1 MEITTVTSSVRDILS
16 TMSLLGLSMGA
27 IATAALLIWV
37 CARAKSAH
45 PILARLWVKVRGSQN
60 VQDPEIQSLMDDLD
74 KLSWF
79 QFMTAIYP
87 RTTKNAKA
95 LISWCSANNVAL
107 SEVRA
112 CGFWFDIDRPSLR
125 HGKAPGK
132 AWLTLAGLAAPIL
145 AAGGL
150 AGAAMLPSSALMQSK
165 QSSQWFWLST
175 TKASPLGATKSNILT
190 REDCSNEKS
199 NLSEKTGFT
208 SHEAHSLC
216 QFFISE
222 DASVQVSNN
231 VNSQRICFG
240 ILAISLLAFGRWLS
254 IEYSYVAAAQRLAK
268 YLGEQEEEKL
278 SDPGRNSAKHIGR
291 QKQAQNLDKQVLKS
305 ESSTT
310 TAS

>member
-1 MEITTVTSSVRDILS
+1 M
-16 TMSLLGLSMGA
+16 
-27 IATAALLIWV
+27 
-37 CARAKSAH
+37 
-45 PILARLWVKVRGSQN
+45 
-60 VQDPEIQSLMDDLD
+60 
-74 KLSWF
+74 
-79 QFMTAIYP
+79 
-87 RTTKNAKA
+87 
-95 LISWCSANNVAL
+95 
-107 SEVRA
+107 
-112 CGFWFDIDRPSLR
+112 
-125 HGKAPGK
+125 
-132 AWLTLAGLAAPIL
+132 
-145 AAGGL
+145 
-150 AGAAMLPSSALMQSK
+150 
-165 QSSQWFWLST
+165 
-175 TKASPLGATKSNILT
+175 GATKSNILT